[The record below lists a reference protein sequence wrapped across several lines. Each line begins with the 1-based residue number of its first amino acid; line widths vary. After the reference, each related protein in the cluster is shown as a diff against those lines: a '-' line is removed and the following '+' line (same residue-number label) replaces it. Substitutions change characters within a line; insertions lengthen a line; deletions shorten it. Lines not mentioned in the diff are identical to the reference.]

1 VEVAAVPAFA
11 YRAATSAGRTVR
23 GVEDA
28 DTAAAVERRLGE
40 RGLYALEVAPATATR
55 AADDR
60 PRAAFRGRRADVAEA
75 VRYLAILLE
84 SAFPLDRALAAVS
97 RVVARRDVAAAVL
110 DVRDRVRGGAR
121 LDEAMAAHPAEFP
134 RFAVGMVRA
143 GERGGKLAAALDRLA
158 GQMERDQAL
167 RARLASAM
175 VYPAVVA
182 AAGAGALAVLFAWVL
197 PRFVTLLAD
206 TGSAIPRST
215 RLLLGAGK
223 FVGEWWWALLLIP
236 VVVAA
241 IVAAVRSTEEGRAG
255 VDRALLAVPIVGG
268 LRRRAAASRLAR
280 TLSALLESGLP
291 ILGALE
297 VAAASQSDGAVA
309 GEVLRAREDVR
320 AGDRL
325 AAALRRSG
333 AFPFLFVQMVEVGE
347 EGGRLPEML
356 ERAAASMEGELER
369 GLDRLLR
376 LVEPVM
382 IVFFGLLVGAVALSL
397 LQAIYGIQP
406 EGL

>member
-1 VEVAAVPAFA
+1 MPAFA
-11 YRAATSAGRTVR
+11 WRAATPAGRTLR

-28 DTAAAVERRLGE
+28 DNATAVERRLGE
-40 RGLYALEVAPATATR
+40 RGLYALEVAPAAAT

-60 PRAAFRGRRADVAEA
+60 PRGAFRGRRADVAEA
-75 VRYLAILLE
+75 VRYLATLLE
-84 SAFPLDRALAAVS
+84 AGFPLDRALAAVS
-97 RVVARRDVAAAVL
+97 RVVARRDVAGAVL

-121 LDEAMAAHPAEFP
+121 LDEAMTAHASIFP

-143 GERGGKLAAALDRLA
+143 GERGGTLAPALERLA
-158 GQMERDQAL
+158 GQMEREQAL

-182 AAGAGALAVLFAWVL
+182 SAGAGALGVLFAWVL
-197 PRFVTLLAD
+197 PRFVALLGD
-206 TGSAIPRST
+206 TGSTIPRST
-215 RLLLGAGK
+215 ELLLGAGS
-223 FVGEWWWALLLIP
+223 FVKDWWWALLMVP
-236 VVVAA
+236 VVAA
-241 IVAAVRSTEEGRAG
+241 ALVAAARSTDEGRAA

-268 LRRRAAASRLAR
+268 LRRKAASARLAR

-297 VAAASQSDGAVA
+297 VAAASQADAAIA

-347 EGGRLPEML
+347 EGGRLPPML
-356 ERAAASMEGELER
+356 ERAAGAMEGELER

-382 IVFFGLLVGAVALSL
+382 IVVFGVLVGAVALSL
-397 LQAIYGIQP
+397 LQAIYGIRP
-406 EGL
+406 DGL